1 MDQRRLKFAARFLL
15 LGNSLLHPLRTPQN
29 HRLSDVLSSPDRLH
43 LMLRIRNQNRGM
55 NRNGLID
62 EETSDVCV
70 FQTKSR
76 INLASLRSTLS
87 SVDSLHVNL
96 PSTRLK
102 GVLDES

>member
-1 MDQRRLKFAARFLL
+1 
-15 LGNSLLHPLRTPQN
+15 
-29 HRLSDVLSSPDRLH
+29 
-43 LMLRIRNQNRGM
+43 MLRIRNQNRGM

-62 EETSDVCV
+62 EETSDVSV
-70 FQTKSR
+70 YSQTESR

-102 GVLDES
+102 GLLDESYLRG